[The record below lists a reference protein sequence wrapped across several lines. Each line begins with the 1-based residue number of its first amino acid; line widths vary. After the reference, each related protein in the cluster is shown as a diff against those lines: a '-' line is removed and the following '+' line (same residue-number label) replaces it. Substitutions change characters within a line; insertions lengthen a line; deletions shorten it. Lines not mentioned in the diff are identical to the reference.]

1 MKNPHN
7 ANDNANA
14 MLLGI
19 RALVA
24 DDLSA
29 FNAAIHAELA
39 SSVPLTR
46 EITQHIF
53 QTKGKQ
59 LRPLLVILSARAFSP
74 NNPLQKRHLEIAAV
88 IEFVHTATLLHDDV
102 VDHSL
107 LRRGQQTANAIWGNA
122 ASVLVGDF
130 LYSRAFQILARNHNP
145 QIMHILSETT
155 NAIAEGEVMQLM
167 NQHDA
172 DLSEE
177 NYFHVITQK
186 TAKLFSAAAE
196 IGALLHPNEARGQQA
211 MASYGMHL
219 GITFQVI
226 DDLLDYETSAE
237 VTGKNIGDDLAEGK
251 ATYPLIFAMK
261 HATSEK
267 AAFIQNA
274 IRNGDANALPQVV
287 AILEETKAFTATRNK
302 ALEHAN
308 YAKQAL
314 KIIPA
319 SPYRQAMEDL
329 VEFAVQRVY

>member
-1 MKNPHN
+1 MKNPHVPSEN
-7 ANDNANA
+7 ANNTLHN
-14 MLLGI
+14 I
-19 RALVA
+19 RTLIA

-29 FNAAIHAELA
+29 FNNAIHTELA

-59 LRPLLVILSARAFSP
+59 LRPLLVILSARAFLPS
-74 NNPLQKRHLEIAAV
+74 NPLQKRHLEIAIV

-196 IGALLHPNEARGQQA
+196 IGALLHPGEKRGQSA
-211 MASYGMHL
+211 MAAYGLHL
-219 GITFQVI
+219 GITFQMI

-251 ATYPLIFAMK
+251 VTYPLIFAMK
-261 HATSEK
+261 HTTPEK
-267 AAFIQNA
+267 AALIQNA
-274 IRNGDANALPQVV
+274 IRHGDVSALPDVV
-287 AILEETKAFTATRNK
+287 SILEETKAFTATRNK
-302 ALEHAN
+302 ALEHAA

-314 KIIPA
+314 TVIPA
-319 SPYRQAMEDL
+319 SPYRQAMEEL
-329 VEFAVQRVY
+329 VGFAVQRVY